1 MQGRISA
8 HGRRSSDD
16 TSHQKDVELFR
27 MSKAGRIIAIGFLFL
42 SGGGG
47 IQSAV
52 SDWSVAATGGQ
63 ILSTI
68 CAGLMG
74 FLGVGAGVGAISR
87 RAWVRPVVVA
97 WGACVALVS
106 GLAPVVW
113 GGSSIATGI
122 ASGALGALL
131 AALVYLGVQSGE

>member
-1 MQGRISA
+1 
-8 HGRRSSDD
+8 
-16 TSHQKDVELFR
+16 

-63 ILSTI
+63 ILSTV

-74 FLGVGAGVGAISR
+74 FLGVGAAVGAISR

-97 WGACVALVS
+97 WGACVALAS

-113 GGSSIATGI
+113 GGSSIASGF

-131 AALVYLGVQSGE
+131 AALVYLGVHPSSQREMPESPGNADSSPDQSSADPRGD

>member
-1 MQGRISA
+1 MSKVGRI
-8 HGRRSSDD
+8 
-16 TSHQKDVELFR
+16 L
-27 MSKAGRIIAIGFLFL
+27 AIGFLFI

-52 SDWSVAATGGQ
+52 SDWSVAATAGQ
-63 ILSTI
+63 TLSTI

-74 FLGVGAGVGAISR
+74 FLGVGAAVGAISR
-87 RAWVRPVVVA
+87 RTWVRPLLWA
-97 WGACVALVS
+97 WGVFVALVS

-113 GGSSIATGI
+113 GGAGIASGI

-131 AALVYLGVQSGE
+131 AALVYLGVQSGSQRAPPEPVGGTGSPPGQYPDDP